1 MEKNSRTIRVISRSG
16 FVVYAALA
24 PVPQT
29 YRWYMV
35 SKQCLTG

>member
-24 PVPQT
+24 PV
-29 YRWYMV
+29 YR
-35 SKQCLTG
+35 KLTDGIW